1 MNTYCVTEL
10 HFVQGCHGVQ
20 RLHSKL
26 VARRSARRMSVKF
39 KRRRE
44 IGQTSPTMDGEQH
57 IMLALLQVI
66 PTLLHFSGIL
76 SDIYSD
82 ILSGI
87 YSDILSD
94 ILSGIV
100 SGVLFGMCSDPGV
113 ARCIRSWEKTGRQE

>member
-1 MNTYCVTEL
+1 MP
-10 HFVQGCHGVQ
+10 H
-20 RLHSKL
+20 
-26 VARRSARRMSVKF
+26 
-39 KRRRE
+39 
-44 IGQTSPTMDGEQH
+44 PTPPHPEWSQPCC
-57 IMLALLQVI
+57 I
-66 PTLLHFSGIL
+66 FSGIL

-113 ARCIRSWEKTGRQE
+113 ARCIRSWEKTGVIAPLLKFGDPHISGGELNPDLHFVKPMLEGVSTIRYQKYP